1 LAKPEVEPTAVALL
15 MKGFKWEVLT
25 WWGIIGGAVTL
36 FVAISA
42 VLRLADWARL
52 LVQSWKE
59 WTDAFWVWVVGW
71 SGIHLP
77 PAWTAALS
85 FLLFW
90 SLVTIG
96 QAVKFKS
103 TTKL

>member
-1 LAKPEVEPTAVALL
+1 STDLIRAAVVSQLAKPEVEPTAVALL

-59 WTDAFWVWVVGW
+59 WTDAFWVWVVGGREFIYRLRGRQHYPFCC
-71 SGIHLP
+71 SGH
-77 PAWTAALS
+77 
-85 FLLFW
+85 
-90 SLVTIG
+90 
-96 QAVKFKS
+96 
-103 TTKL
+103 